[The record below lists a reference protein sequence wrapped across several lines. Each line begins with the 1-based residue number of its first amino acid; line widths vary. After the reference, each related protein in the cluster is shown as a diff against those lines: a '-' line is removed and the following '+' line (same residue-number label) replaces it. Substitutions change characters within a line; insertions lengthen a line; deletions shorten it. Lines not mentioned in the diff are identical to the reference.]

1 MTSAQ
6 TIRGFLSGSVVK
18 NLPAVQ
24 EMRVQSLDRENL
36 LKEGITTHCSNLA
49 WRNPW
54 TGEPGRLWPMEL
66 DKVRHD

>member
-54 TGEPGRLWPMEL
+54 TGEPGGLQSIGLKR
-66 DKVRHD
+66 VGHN